1 MGYGPVAMAFHWLT
15 ALLVLAAF
23 MLSPG
28 GSEVRV
34 YAPERD
40 FERALH
46 ELIGLSVFALTLLRL
61 AWKTIAPSP
70 TLPPIAPW
78 MNAISKLVQWALY
91 VLLVITPL
99 TAIVGAWLEGHPLT
113 LGVLGNV
120 PPLLVKN
127 APLGHRIAKLHTVL
141 GDVVIWLAGLHACAA
156 LFHHFVLRD
165 DVLASMLPARW
176 RAGLRR
182 PG

>member
-1 MGYGPVAMAFHWLT
+1 MRAACCPSWQRSCASCSAGSASSASRSRDAARWRRGSLACSNSAMGYGPVAMAFHWLT

-70 TLPPIAPW
+70 TLPPIAP
-78 MNAISKLVQWALY
+78 
-91 VLLVITPL
+91 
-99 TAIVGAWLEGHPLT
+99 
-113 LGVLGNV
+113 
-120 PPLLVKN
+120 
-127 APLGHRIAKLHTVL
+127 
-141 GDVVIWLAGLHACAA
+141 
-156 LFHHFVLRD
+156 
-165 DVLASMLPARW
+165 
-176 RAGLRR
+176 
-182 PG
+182 